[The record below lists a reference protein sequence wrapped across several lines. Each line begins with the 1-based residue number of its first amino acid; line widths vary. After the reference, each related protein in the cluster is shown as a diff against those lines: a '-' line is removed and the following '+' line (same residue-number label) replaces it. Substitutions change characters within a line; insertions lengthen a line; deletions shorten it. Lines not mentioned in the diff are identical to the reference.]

1 MDFSKLSEADRALI
15 LNKEANKK
23 ESSNSFKFY
32 NKDGSKKPYSAHL
45 VYNCIVGC
53 QNYNETTSK
62 EHSNKVSWLQL
73 FNFHVVRLGYGD
85 YNESFYFRGE
95 KIDGISIPFHCR
107 LDDDG
112 MSYLFDFA
120 SASKNKDESIEV
132 VINKSHFSVTGIKV
146 ANCLSQVVGCIC
158 DKLAS
163 LLADEN
169 NNITK

>member
-1 MDFSKLSEADRALI
+1 M
-15 LNKEANKK
+15 
-23 ESSNSFKFY
+23 SSDSFQFY
-32 NKDGSKKPYSAHL
+32 NKDGSKKPYSRL
-45 VYNCIVGC
+45 EYNCIVGC

-73 FNFHVVRLGYGD
+73 FNFHVEIGFR
-85 YNESFYFRGE
+85 NESIYFRGE
-95 KIDGISIPFHCR
+95 KVDAIRIPFHCR

-158 DKLAS
+158 DKLTS
-163 LLADEN
+163 FLADEN